1 MLIIG
6 DLETEVLSTL
16 AMNKAKGNIK
26 VNVVNAPTY
35 GINKKDTMSDLAIL
49 TGATVINE
57 DLGDGLD
64 VINPDFL
71 GSCFKSTTSDTD
83 TILQVCLL
91 YTSPSPRDR
100 QKSRMPSSA

>member
-1 MLIIG
+1 
-6 DLETEVLSTL
+6 
-16 AMNKAKGNIK
+16 MNKAKGNIK

-57 DLGDGLD
+57 DLGDDLD

-83 TILQVCLL
+83 TILQVD
-91 YTSPSPRDR
+91 TSTDEIKHLVDSVKKLISKAKAPGEVIRLEKD
-100 QKSRMPSSA
+100 